1 LSKIISSENST
12 THIIKPYKFKELND
26 EDFKK
31 VSFKENENESLTV
44 AEPAENIQHQQNQN
58 QNNELIER
66 LLAKIEELSNNIV
79 NIENNFTN
87 QLNECKNQ
95 IEIEKQKAY
104 EEGYKKGL
112 EEGKKEIENNL
123 NEKLKLLEDSIEK
136 IDKINETF
144 EEKIIS
150 IEKELISV
158 ALDIAKEVIQKEVS
172 ENSKEI
178 AYNLAKS
185 LMDEVKEATKIKIKV
200 NPKDAE
206 YLKNKDLKNI
216 EIIADPAVK
225 EGGVVIIS
233 DVGNIDAEIINR
245 FKAIKEAIL
254 EERNSEN

>member
-1 LSKIISSENST
+1 LSKIISNDNSD
-12 THIIKPYKFKELND
+12 THIIKPYKFKELED
-26 EDFKK
+26 DDFKK
-31 VSFKENENESLTV
+31 LSFEENEENKTVSESPINEPPKN
-44 AEPAENIQHQQNQN
+44 EP

-66 LLAKIEELSNNIV
+66 LLSKIEELSNNIV
-79 NIENNFTN
+79 NIENSFQM
-87 QLNECKNQ
+87 QLNECKQQ

-104 EEGYKKGL
+104 EEGYKKG
-112 EEGKKEIENNL
+112 IEDAKHNIGAAFD
-123 NEKLKLLEDSIEK
+123 EKMKLLEDSIEK

-158 ALDIAKEVIQKEVS
+158 ALDIAKEVIQKEIS

-206 YLKNKDLKNI
+206 YLKNKDLKNV
-216 EIIADPAVK
+216 EILEDPAVK

-233 DVGNIDAEIINR
+233 DIGNIDAEIINR